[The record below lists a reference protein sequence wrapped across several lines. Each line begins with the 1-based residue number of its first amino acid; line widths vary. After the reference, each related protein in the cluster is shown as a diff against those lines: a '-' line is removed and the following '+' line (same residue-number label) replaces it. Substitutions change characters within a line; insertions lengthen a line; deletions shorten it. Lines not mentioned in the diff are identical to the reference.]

1 MRRAPPG
8 ESSISTW
15 NNSWL
20 LGWSAWSV
28 VVLTLASCQG
38 MITDPMGDPSGDGTG
53 QGNGPNASTPPVE
66 LMRRLTRTEYWN
78 TVKAL
83 LGPGATTAQVLPAD
97 DQVAG
102 YDNNAQVLGIGPLL
116 LEKYAMAAEELVNSA
131 LAATNADGRARLLT
145 CDFSGANETP
155 CARQILASFGRKAWR
170 RTLATEDVDRL
181 MAVVQANRAAGDTF
195 EVALGVG
202 LQAILTS
209 PHFLFRVEEDPVLG
223 VPNAHPLNSYELAT
237 RLSYFL
243 WSTTPD
249 ETLLAAA
256 EAGTLK
262 DPAEL
267 ERQARRMLADPRAQ
281 ALVDNFGGQWL
292 RTRQLSLVQPSPQ
305 LFPSFTANQLAQA
318 MATETSLVF
327 AEVVQTDRSLL
338 DLLDADF
345 TYVNA
350 ALAAHYGLQGNFDAS
365 RFTRVTLPP
374 GSNRRGLLTHA
385 GILTLNST
393 PTRNSTVKRGK
404 WVLDRL
410 LCQDPPPPPANI
422 PQLPSGP
429 TSGSLRQRM
438 EQHVSDPV
446 CAACHGKMD
455 PIGFALEHFDAIGA
469 WRMTD
474 GEYAIDTRGTLPD
487 GRSFDGAIELGR
499 TLKEDPALPACIVRQ
514 IFTYAMGRRPEAAD
528 EQALGQLTQSF
539 GAKGYRMKE
548 LLVQVVLTP
557 TFRMRTAQQEPH
569 Q

>member
-1 MRRAPPG
+1 MGGAPPG
-8 ESSISTW
+8 ERSSPSRGTP
-15 NNSWL
+15 SL
-20 LGWSAWSV
+20 MRRSAWG
-28 VVLTLASCQG
+28 VLVLGLAACQG
-38 MITDPMGDPSGDGTG
+38 MITEPVGDPSGKGKGGGPGTG
-53 QGNGPNASTPPVE
+53 SPPLEV
-66 LMRRLTRTEYWN
+66 MRRLTRTEYWN
-78 TVKAL
+78 TVREL

-102 YDNNAQVLGIGPLL
+102 YDNNAEVLRIGPLL
-116 LEKYAMAAEELVNSA
+116 LEKYALAAEDLVGSA
-131 LAATNADGRARLLT
+131 LAPTNAEGRARLLT
-145 CDFSGANETP
+145 CDFSGANELP
-155 CARQILASFGRKAWR
+155 CARQLLERFGRKAWR
-170 RTLATEDVDRL
+170 RALSTEEVDRL
-181 MAVVQANRAAGDTF
+181 LAVVQASRAAGDGF

-202 LQAILTS
+202 LQAVLTS
-209 PHFLFRVEEDPVLG
+209 PNFLFRVEANPALG
-223 VPNAHPLNSYELAT
+223 VLNAHLVSPYELAT

-249 ETLLAAA
+249 EALLAAA
-256 EAGTLK
+256 DAGTLQ

-292 RTRQLSLVQPSPQ
+292 RTRQLPLAQPSPQ

-327 AEVVQTDRSLL
+327 AELLQGERSML

-350 ALAAHYGLQGNFDAS
+350 ALAAHYGLPGSFDAN

-374 GSNRRGLLTHA
+374 GGNRRGLLTHA

-410 LCQDPPPPPANI
+410 LCQEPPPPPANI

-455 PIGFALEHFDAIGA
+455 PIGFALEHYDAIGA
-469 WRMTD
+469 WRATD
-474 GEYAIDTRGTLPD
+474 GEYAIDARGTLPD
-487 GRSFDGAIELGR
+487 GRSFNGAIELGR
-499 TLKEDPALPACIVRQ
+499 TLKEDPDLPACLVRHV
-514 IFTYAMGRRPEAAD
+514 FTYAMGRRPEAAD
-528 EQALGQLTQSF
+528 EQELTQLALSF
-539 GAKGYRMKE
+539 KNQGYRMKE
-548 LLVQVVLTP
+548 LLVQVVLSP
-557 TFRMRTAQQEPH
+557 TFRMRVAQQEP
-569 Q
+569 QQ

>member
-1 MRRAPPG
+1 MSWAPPG
-8 ESSISTW
+8 ERSIAAL
-15 NNSWL
+15 NGPWL
-20 LGWSAWSV
+20 LRRSVWSV
-28 VVLTLASCQG
+28 VALFLAGCQG
-38 MITDPMGDPSGDGTG
+38 MITDPAGDPSGNGTG
-53 QGNGPNASTPPVE
+53 KGNGPGAGTPPVE

-78 TVKAL
+78 TVKDL

-116 LEKYAMAAEELVNSA
+116 LEKYAMAAEELVGSA
-131 LAATNADGRARLLT
+131 LAATNAEGRRRLLT

-155 CARQILASFGRKAWR
+155 CARQILTSFGRKAWR
-170 RTLATEDVDRL
+170 RALSTEDVDRL
-181 MAVVQANRAAGDTF
+181 MAVVLANRAAGDAF

-209 PHFLFRVEEDPVLG
+209 PNFLFRVEEDPALG
-223 VPNAHPLNSYELAT
+223 VPNAHQLKPYELAT

-256 EAGTLK
+256 EAGTLG

-305 LFPSFTANQLAQA
+305 LFPTFTANQLAQA
-318 MATETSLVF
+318 MAKETELVF
-327 AEVVQTDRSLL
+327 AEVVQTDRSML

-350 ALAAHYGLQGNFDAS
+350 ALAAHYGLQGSFDAS
-365 RFTRVTLPP
+365 RFTRVTLPAS
-374 GSNRRGLLTHA
+374 SNRRGLLTHA

-410 LCQDPPPPPANI
+410 LCQEPPPPPANI

-455 PIGFALEHFDAIGA
+455 PIGFALEHYDAIGA
-469 WRMTD
+469 WRATD
-474 GEYAIDTRGTLPD
+474 GEYAIDARGTLPD
-487 GRSFDGAIELGR
+487 GRSFNGAIELGR
-499 TLKEDPALPACIVRQ
+499 TLKEDPDLPACMVRHV
-514 IFTYAMGRRPEAAD
+514 FTYALGRRPEGAD
-528 EQALGQLTQSF
+528 EQELDHLTLSF
-539 GAKGYRMKE
+539 KNRGYRMKE
-548 LLVQVVLTP
+548 LLVQVVLSP
-557 TFRMRTAQQEPH
+557 TFRMRMAQQEPH

>member
-1 MRRAPPG
+1 
-8 ESSISTW
+8 
-15 NNSWL
+15 L
-20 LGWSAWSV
+20 
-28 VVLTLASCQG
+28 
-38 MITDPMGDPSGDGTG
+38 
-53 QGNGPNASTPPVE
+53 E
-66 LMRRLTRTEYWN
+66 LMRRLTRTEYSN
-78 TVKAL
+78 TVREL
-83 LGPGATTAQVLPAD
+83 LGPGATTSQVLPAD

-116 LEKYAMAAEELVNSA
+116 LEKYALAAEELVGSA
-131 LAATNADGRARLLT
+131 LAATNADGRARLIT
-145 CDFSGANETP
+145 CDYSGANELP
-155 CARQILASFGRKAWR
+155 CARQILARFGRKAWR
-170 RTLATEDVDRL
+170 RALSTEDVDRL
-181 MAVVQANRAAGDTF
+181 LAVVQASRAAGDAF

-209 PHFLFRVEEDPVLG
+209 PHFLFRVEVDPALG
-223 VPNAHPLNSYELAT
+223 VPNAHLVNPYELAT

-249 ETLLAAA
+249 DTLLATA
-256 EAGTLK
+256 EAGTLN

-292 RTRQLSLVQPSPQ
+292 RTRQLPLAQPSPQ

-318 MATETSLVF
+318 MAMETSLVF
-327 AEVVQTDRSLL
+327 AELLQGDRSML
-338 DLLDADF
+338 DLMDADF

-350 ALAAHYGLQGNFDAS
+350 ALAAHYGLPGTFDAS

-374 GSNRRGLLTHA
+374 GGNRRGLLTHA

-410 LCQDPPPPPANI
+410 LCQEPPPPPANI

-455 PIGFALEHFDAIGA
+455 PIGFALEHYDAIGA
-469 WRMTD
+469 WRATD
-474 GEYAIDTRGTLPD
+474 GEYAIDARGTLPD
-487 GRSFDGAIELGR
+487 GRSFNGAIELGR
-499 TLKEDPALPACIVRQ
+499 TLKEDPDLPACMVRQ
-514 IFTYAMGRRPEAAD
+514 VFTYAMGRRPEAAD
-528 EQALGQLTQSF
+528 EQALDHLNLSF
-539 GAKGYRMKE
+539 KNRGYRMKE
-548 LLVQVVLTP
+548 LLVQVVLSP
-557 TFRMRTAQQEPH
+557 SFRMRTAQQEPH

>member
-1 MRRAPPG
+1 MQWAPPG
-8 ESSISTW
+8 ENSISRR
-15 NNSWL
+15 NAPS
-20 LGWSAWSV
+20 
-28 VVLTLASCQG
+28 LARWGVWGILVAAVAGCQG
-38 MITDPMGDPSGDGTG
+38 MIMDPSGDPSGRGAGGKEGPGSGT
-53 QGNGPNASTPPVE
+53 TPVE

-78 TVKAL
+78 TVREL

-116 LEKYAMAAEELVNSA
+116 LEKYALAAEELVGSA
-131 LAATNADGRARLLT
+131 LAPTNADGRARLIT
-145 CDFSGANETP
+145 CDASGANETP
-155 CARQILASFGRKAWR
+155 CARQILSRFGRKAWR
-170 RTLATEDVDRL
+170 RALSTEDVDRL
-181 MAVVQANRAAGDTF
+181 MAVVQASRAAGDTF

-202 LQAILTS
+202 LQAVLTS
-209 PHFLFRVEEDPVLG
+209 PNFLFRVEENPALG
-223 VPNAHPLNSYELAT
+223 LPNAHLVSPSEMAT

-256 EAGTLK
+256 EAGTLR

-292 RTRQLSLVQPSPQ
+292 RTRQLALAQPSPQ
-305 LFPSFTANQLAQA
+305 LFPSFTNQQLGPA
-318 MATETSLVF
+318 MAMETSLVF
-327 AEVVQTDRSLL
+327 AELLQADRSIL
-338 DLLDADF
+338 DMMDADF

-350 ALAAHYGLQGNFDAS
+350 ALAAHYGLQGTFDPA

-374 GSNRRGLLTHA
+374 GGTRRGILTHA

-410 LCQDPPPPPANI
+410 LCQEPPPPPANI

-455 PIGFALEHFDAIGA
+455 PIGFALEHYDAIGA
-469 WRMTD
+469 WRATD
-474 GEYAIDTRGTLPD
+474 GEYAIDARGTLPD
-487 GRSFDGAIELGR
+487 GRSFNGAIELGQ
-499 TLKEDPALPACIVRQ
+499 TLKTDPDLPACIVRQ
-514 IFTYAMGRRPEAAD
+514 LFTYAMGRRPEAAD
-528 EQALGQLTQSF
+528 EQVLDQLTQSF
-539 GAKGYRMKE
+539 TARGYRMKE
-548 LLVQVVLTP
+548 LLVQVVLSP
-557 TFRMRTAQQEPH
+557 TFRMRNAQEEPH

>member
-1 MRRAPPG
+1 MKWAPPG
-8 ESSISTW
+8 ERSSPAL
-15 NNSWL
+15 NGPWL
-20 LGWSAWSV
+20 LRWSAWSV
-28 VVLTLASCQG
+28 VALLLAGCQG
-38 MITDPMGDPSGDGTG
+38 MITDPAGDPSGKGTG
-53 QGNGPNASTPPVE
+53 EGSGPNAATPPSE
-66 LMRRLTRTEYWN
+66 LMRRLTRAEYWN
-78 TVKAL
+78 TVKDL
-83 LGPGATTAQVLPAD
+83 LGPGATTTQVLPAD

-116 LEKYAMAAEELVNSA
+116 LEKYAMAAEELVGSA
-131 LAATNADGRARLLT
+131 LAVTNPEGRARLLT

-170 RTLATEDVDRL
+170 RALSTEDVDRL
-181 MAVVQANRAAGDTF
+181 MAVVQANRAAGDAF

-202 LQAILTS
+202 LQAVLTS
-209 PHFLFRVEEDPVLG
+209 PHFLFRVEVDPALG
-223 VPNAHPLNSYELAT
+223 VLNAHALSPYELAT

-256 EAGTLK
+256 EAGTLT
-262 DPAEL
+262 DSAEL

-292 RTRQLSLVQPSPQ
+292 RTRQLALVQPSPQ
-305 LFPSFTANQLAQA
+305 LFPSFSANQLAQA
-318 MATETSLVF
+318 MTMETALVF
-327 AEVVQTDRSLL
+327 AELMQADRSML

-350 ALAAHYGLQGNFDAS
+350 ALAAHYGLQGSFDAT
-365 RFTRVTLPP
+365 RFTRVMLPP
-374 GSNRRGLLTHA
+374 GGNRRGLLTQA

-410 LCQDPPPPPANI
+410 LCQEPPPPPANI

-438 EQHVSDPV
+438 EQHVSDPM
-446 CAACHGKMD
+446 CASCHGKMD

-469 WRMTD
+469 WRATD
-474 GEYAIDTRGTLPD
+474 GEYAIDARGTLPD

-514 IFTYAMGRRPEAAD
+514 LFTYAMGRRPEAAD
-528 EQALGQLTQSF
+528 EPALAQLTQTF
-539 GAKGYRMKE
+539 GARGYRMKE
-548 LLVQVVLTP
+548 LLVQVVLSP

>member
-1 MRRAPPG
+1 MGRAPPG
-8 ESSISTW
+8 ERSNPSRGTPS
-15 NNSWL
+15 L
-20 LGWSAWSV
+20 MRWSAWG
-28 VVLTLASCQG
+28 VLVLSLAACQG
-38 MITDPMGDPSGDGTG
+38 MITEPVGDPSGKGKG
-53 QGNGPNASTPPVE
+53 GGPSAGSPPVE
-66 LMRRLTRTEYWN
+66 VMRRLTRTEYWN
-78 TVKAL
+78 TVREL

-102 YDNNAQVLGIGPLL
+102 YDNNAEVLRIGPLL
-116 LEKYAMAAEELVNSA
+116 LEKYALAAEDLVGSA
-131 LAATNADGRARLLT
+131 LAPTNAEGRARLLT
-145 CDFSGANETP
+145 CDFSGANELP
-155 CARQILASFGRKAWR
+155 CVRQILERFGRKAWR
-170 RTLATEDVDRL
+170 RALSTEDVDRL
-181 MAVVQANRAAGDTF
+181 LAVVQASRAAGDGF

-202 LQAILTS
+202 LQAVLTS
-209 PHFLFRVEEDPVLG
+209 PNFLFRVEANPALG
-223 VPNAHPLNSYELAT
+223 VRNAHLVSPYELAT

-249 ETLLAAA
+249 EALLAAA
-256 EAGTLK
+256 DAGTLQN
-262 DPAEL
+262 PVEL

-292 RTRQLSLVQPSPQ
+292 RTRQLPLAQPSPQ

-327 AEVVQTDRSLL
+327 AELLQEDRSML

-350 ALAAHYGLQGNFDAS
+350 ALAAHYGLPGSFDPI

-374 GSNRRGLLTHA
+374 GGNRRGLLTHA

-410 LCQDPPPPPANI
+410 LCQEPPPPPANI
-422 PQLPSGP
+422 PQLPAGP

-455 PIGFALEHFDAIGA
+455 PIGFALEHYDAIGA
-469 WRMTD
+469 WRATD
-474 GEYAIDTRGTLPD
+474 GEYAIDARGTLPD
-487 GRSFDGAIELGR
+487 GRSFNGAIELGR
-499 TLKEDPALPACIVRQ
+499 TLKEDPDLPACMVRHV
-514 IFTYAMGRRPEAAD
+514 FTYALGRRPEAAD
-528 EQALGQLTQSF
+528 EQELDHLTLSF
-539 GAKGYRMKE
+539 KNRDYRMKE
-548 LLVQVVLTP
+548 LFVQVVLSP
-557 TFRMRTAQQEPH
+557 TFRMRVAQQEPH

>member
-1 MRRAPPG
+1 MGRTPPG
-8 ESSISTW
+8 ERRIPSRKTPS
-15 NNSWL
+15 L
-20 LGWSAWSV
+20 LSWSAWG
-28 VVLTLASCQG
+28 VLVLALAGCQG
-38 MITDPMGDPSGDGTG
+38 MITDPAGEPSGKGKGKGDSPSV
-53 QGNGPNASTPPVE
+53 GPPPVE

-78 TVKAL
+78 TVKDL
-83 LGPGATTAQVLPAD
+83 LGAGATTSQVLPAD

-116 LEKYAMAAEELVNSA
+116 LEKYALAAEELVGSA
-131 LAATNADGRARLLT
+131 LAATHAEGRARLLT

-155 CARQILASFGRKAWR
+155 CARQILERFGRKAWR
-170 RTLATEDVDRL
+170 RALSTEEADRL
-181 MAVVQANRAAGDTF
+181 LAVVQASRAAGDAF

-209 PHFLFRVEEDPVLG
+209 PHFLFRVEQDPALG
-223 VPNAHPLNSYELAT
+223 VPNAHLVSPYEMAT

-256 EAGTLK
+256 EAGTLRE
-262 DPAEL
+262 PAEL

-281 ALVDNFGGQWL
+281 ALVDNFGAQWL
-292 RTRQLSLVQPSPQ
+292 RTRQLPLAQPSPQ

-318 MATETSLVF
+318 MAMETSLVF
-327 AEVVQTDRSLL
+327 AELLQGDRSML

-350 ALAAHYGLQGNFDAS
+350 ALAAHYGLPGTFDAN

-374 GSNRRGLLTHA
+374 GGDRRGLLTHA

-410 LCQDPPPPPANI
+410 LCQEPPPPPANI

-446 CAACHGKMD
+446 CAACHGSMD
-455 PIGFALEHFDAIGA
+455 PIGFALEHYDAIGA
-469 WRMTD
+469 WRATD
-474 GEYAIDTRGTLPD
+474 GEYAIDARGTLPD

-499 TLKEDPALPACIVRQ
+499 TLKEDPDLPACMVRHL
-514 IFTYAMGRRPEAAD
+514 FTYAMGRRPEAAD
-528 EQALGQLTQSF
+528 EQELDHLTQSF
-539 GAKGYRMKE
+539 KSRGYRMKE
-548 LLVQVVLTP
+548 LLVQVVLSP

>member
-1 MRRAPPG
+1 MGWAPPG
-8 ESSISTW
+8 ERSIPARNS
-15 NNSWL
+15 SWL
-20 LGWSAWSV
+20 LGWSAWGV
-28 VVLTLASCQG
+28 VVLALAGCQG
-38 MITDPMGDPSGDGTG
+38 MITDPAGDPSGDGTG
-53 QGNGPNASTPPVE
+53 KGKGPNAGTPPVE

-83 LGPGATTAQVLPAD
+83 LGPGATTSQVLPAD

-116 LEKYAMAAEELVNSA
+116 LEKYALAAEELVGSA
-131 LAATNADGRARLLT
+131 LAATNAEGRARLLT
-145 CDFSGANETP
+145 CDSSGANETP

-170 RTLATEDVDRL
+170 RALSTEDVDRL
-181 MAVVQANRAAGDTF
+181 MAVVQAHRAAGDAF

-202 LQAILTS
+202 LQVILTS
-209 PHFLFRVEEDPVLG
+209 PHFLFRVEEDPALG
-223 VPNAHPLNSYELAT
+223 VQNAHPLKPYELAT

-249 ETLLAAA
+249 ETLMAAA
-256 EAGTLK
+256 EADTLR

-318 MATETSLVF
+318 MAMETSLVF
-327 AEVVQTDRSLL
+327 AEVMQADRSML

-350 ALAAHYGLQGNFDAS
+350 ALAAHYGLQGSFDAS

-374 GSNRRGLLTHA
+374 GGNRRGLLTHA

-410 LCQDPPPPPANI
+410 LCQEPPPPPANI

-469 WRMTD
+469 WRATD

-514 IFTYAMGRRPEAAD
+514 VFTYAMGRRPEAAD
-528 EQALGQLTQSF
+528 EQALAQLTQSF

-548 LLVQVVLTP
+548 LLVQVVLNP